1 MQPSQIFFKNWSLH
15 VFGFMSSLIK
25 LLLTTGSSLS
35 NRYINVSVQKN
46 ESYLHTTV
54 YAFIDRCTKNIFS
67 LKMHFY
73 DYFSTLLYTQYMVF
87 KIRFSGKAFKI
98 RRAKKFRD
106 GFIIATLNCHRNSW
120 WLDRLCQIWIRRNH
134 RSLDWNFMK
143 NLLKIFWQSV

>member
-1 MQPSQIFFKNWSLH
+1 MQPSKMFFKNWSLH
-15 VFGFMSSLIK
+15 VFVFMSSLIK
-25 LLLTTGSSLS
+25 LLLTNGSSLS

-87 KIRFSGKAFKI
+87 KIRFSGKAFNSKVHC
-98 RRAKKFRD
+98 RPQVKPSQNKK
-106 GFIIATLNCHRNSW
+106 G
-120 WLDRLCQIWIRRNH
+120 QK
-134 RSLDWNFMK
+134 NFETA
-143 NLLKIFWQSV
+143 LLSQH